1 MMKVKANVKMFGPS
15 GMRRALLAAAGGGR
29 RRAGGAGDGA
39 RAVVHVG

>member
-1 MMKVKANVKMFGPS
+1 MFGPS